1 MDRLR
6 IALHVSFAAGVLL
19 LLLLSNRSAFAHGGG
34 IGAYGGHNDT
44 QKATTTPITGL
55 APVERSIPKLTRL
68 QPGASAHKERPFGAE
83 SVVSSVG
90 ASMLV

>member
-44 QKATTTPITGL
+44 KKGNYHSHHGTCASRTFDSKADAIT
-55 APVERSIPKLTRL
+55 AVCKRS
-68 QPGASAHKERPFGAE
+68 
-83 SVVSSVG
+83 
-90 ASMLV
+90 